1 MSSAKPPEL
10 TLRQKAVKG
19 VFWIGFVTIGAKILS
34 VITTLILARLLVPE
48 DFGLVA
54 VAGIVMNAL
63 TIFTD
68 LGLGTAIVHSKHD
81 RDKVGSTALVMMPA
95 IATFLYIITFIF
107 APSIATA
114 LGSSEATNII
124 RILAINLLFTSLSIV
139 PSALME
145 KDMAF
150 KRKVVPELVPILVY
164 VVVAISLAAFT
175 QLGAYSIVFGQLSQG
190 AAAFILYWAV
200 SSWRPVWRF
209 STEVAKELIGYG
221 KHVLGGSLLLFATTN
236 LDNVFVSRILGVGSL
251 GFYTLAYSIANMP
264 ATHVADV
271 LGRVLFPALVQMND
285 DFERMRKNYIRSLK
299 VLVFFTFPLLAG
311 LAAIAP
317 IFVPVVLG
325 EKWMPMTAALSILAV
340 FGAIRVLS
348 GATGSLL
355 LAMGKPRVIFYTGI
369 TGLILQVFWL
379 SYFLFYHHFGVAGA
393 ALAVS
398 IGSMMNALI
407 VFGFVQAFMQFSYS
421 RIGLNIGR
429 WVIPSLIML
438 IVVYGLAITLQP
450 SVTVLI
456 SLVGLGVALY
466 LGSFVII
473 NGKKPL
479 VQIVNIAR
487 HKGRGQLDF

>member
-1 MSSAKPPEL
+1 MSSAKTKDL
-10 TLRQKAVKG
+10 TLRQKTLKG
-19 VFWIGFVTIGAKILS
+19 VFWIGFVTIGAKMLGIL
-34 VITTLILARLLVPE
+34 TTLVLARLLVPE

-54 VAGIVMNAL
+54 IAAIVMNAL

-81 RDKVGSTALVMMPA
+81 RDKVGSTALVLMPT
-95 IATFLYIITFIF
+95 IAVVLYVLTFIS
-107 APSIATA
+107 APTIATA
-114 LGSSEATNII
+114 LGSSDATLII

-164 VVVAISLAAFT
+164 VVIATSLATFT
-175 QLGAYSIVFGQLSQG
+175 DLGAYSIVFGQLSQG
-190 AAAFILYWAV
+190 ATAFVLYWLV

-209 STEVAKELIGYG
+209 SIEVAKELVGYG
-221 KHVLGGSLLLFATTN
+221 KHVLGGGLLLFATTN
-236 LDNVFVSRILGVGSL
+236 LDNVFVSRTLGVGSL

-271 LGRVLFPALVQMND
+271 LGRVLFPALVQMSD
-285 DFERMRKNYIRSLK
+285 DLERVRKNYIRSLK
-299 VLVFFTFPLLAG
+299 VLAFFTFPLLAG

-317 IFVPVVLG
+317 VFVPVVLG
-325 EKWMPMTAALSILAV
+325 EKWLPMTAALSILAV

-355 LAMGKPRVIFYTGI
+355 LALGKPRIIFYTGI
-369 TGLILQVFWL
+369 TGLILQVGWL
-379 SYFLFYHHFGVAGA
+379 SYFLVYLGLGVTGA

-398 IGSMMNALI
+398 LGSLMNAVV
-407 VFGFVQAFMQFSYS
+407 VFGFVQAFMNFSYR
-421 RIGLNIGR
+421 RIALNIGR
-429 WVIPSLIML
+429 WILPSLIML
-438 IVVYGLAITLQP
+438 LGIYLLASTLTP
-450 SVTVLI
+450 SIQLLI
-456 SLVGLGVALY
+456 LLIGAGVALY
-466 LGSFVII
+466 LGSFLAI

-479 VQIVNIAR
+479 LQIVNIVR
-487 HKGRGQLDF
+487 HKGKGQLDF